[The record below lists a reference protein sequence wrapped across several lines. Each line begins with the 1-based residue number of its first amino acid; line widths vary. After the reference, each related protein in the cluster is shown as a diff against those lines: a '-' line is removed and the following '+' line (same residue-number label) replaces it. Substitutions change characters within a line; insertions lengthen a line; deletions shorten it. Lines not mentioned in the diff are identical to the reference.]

1 MFIDV
6 KGLTMFHYTDC
17 GLDNVFLL
25 NGVVRH
31 ITDYG
36 EGYSIQDSDGLHKEI
51 GRWLIETPKFLNGAE
66 LRFLRL
72 EMELT
77 QRSLAGLLGSSEQNV
92 RRWETR
98 RMAPIPGVADRFLRG
113 LYNEFVG
120 GDGSLRRMVER
131 LAMLDQTAA
140 SNLCMREDH
149 GRWAPDPCAP
159 CLPFTDTGSET
170 QEELA

>member
-6 KGLTMFHYTDC
+6 KGLAMFHYTDC

-31 ITDYG
+31 VTDYG

-77 QRSLAGLLGSSEQNV
+77 QRSLAGILGSSEQNV

-98 RMAPIPGVADRFLRG
+98 RATAIPGVADRFMRV
-113 LYNEFVG
+113 LYNDFVG
-120 GDGSLRRMVER
+120 GDGSVRRMVER
-131 LAMLDQTAA
+131 LATLDQAAA

-159 CLPFTDTGSET
+159 CLPRAAVSADACEET
-170 QEELA
+170 V